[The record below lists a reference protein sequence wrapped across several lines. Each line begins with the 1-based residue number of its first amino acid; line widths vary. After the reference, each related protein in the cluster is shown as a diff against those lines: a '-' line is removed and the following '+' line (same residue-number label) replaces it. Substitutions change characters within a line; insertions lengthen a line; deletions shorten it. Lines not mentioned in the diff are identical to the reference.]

1 MSFLDLYMN
10 KNPLITSSDDGNE
23 NSEPVATVFGI
34 PFDATHSYKPGCRFG
49 PDAIRDSFNN
59 IEVFHPEL
67 GVDLEEANIEDLGN
81 TRHTVV
87 ASEMIDMVK
96 KITTELAAKKR
107 QLFILGGEHSITF
120 GAYPSFPKE
129 TGYVVFDA
137 HYDLRDE
144 FADIKLSHASYLRRI
159 VEERGDAENILHVGA
174 RAFVQEELE
183 FLKEHDIKTISD
195 RQIRNGDGP
204 KLLRE
209 HLSSFDS
216 VYSSF
221 DLDVLDPAF
230 APGVG
235 NPEAVGITSRELF
248 DMIMSFENTN
258 VVGADIVELNPYH
271 DNGSTA
277 SLAAK
282 IMSTLIAL
290 NLSKK
295 NNS

>member
-1 MSFLDLYMN
+1 MKMSFIDLYMN
-10 KNPLITSSDDGNE
+10 KNPLITGSDED
-23 NSEPVATVFGI
+23 SEPVATVFGV

-59 IEVFHPEL
+59 IEVFHPEFQI
-67 GVDLEEANIEDLGN
+67 DLEAVNIEDLGN

-96 KITTELAAKKR
+96 KITTELVAKQR
-107 QLFILGGEHSITF
+107 QLFILGGEHSITY
-120 GAYPSFPKE
+120 GTYTSFPKE

-144 FADIKLSHASYLRRI
+144 FADTKLSHASYLRRI
-159 VEERGDAENILHVGA
+159 VEERGAENILHVGA
-174 RAFVQEELE
+174 RAFISEELE
-183 FLKEHDIKTISD
+183 FLKENNIKIISD
-195 RQIRNGDGP
+195 KEIREGKGP
-204 KLLRE
+204 QLLKD
-209 HLSSFDS
+209 HVSTFDTI
-216 VYSSF
+216 YSSF

-235 NPEAVGITSRELF
+235 NPEAVGISSRELF
-248 DMIMSFENTN
+248 DMIHSFENAKITG
-258 VVGADIVELNPYH
+258 VDIMELNPYH

-282 IMSTLIAL
+282 IISTLIAM
-290 NLSKK
+290 NLSQNK
-295 NNS
+295 

>member
-10 KNPLITSSDDGNE
+10 KNPLITSSDDGGD
-23 NSEPVATVFGI
+23 PVATVFGI
-34 PFDATHSYKPGCRFG
+34 PFDSTHSYKPGCRFG
-49 PDAIRDSFNN
+49 ADAIRDSFNN

-67 GVDLEEANIEDLGN
+67 KVDLETANIEDLGN

-87 ASEMIDMVK
+87 VSEMIDMVK
-96 KITTELAAKKR
+96 KITTELIAKQK
-107 QLFILGGEHSITF
+107 QLFILGGEHSITY
-120 GAYPSFPKE
+120 GTYTSFPKE

-144 FADIKLSHASYLRRI
+144 FADTKLSHASYLRRI
-159 VEERGDAENILHVGA
+159 VEERGSDNILHVGA
-174 RAFVQEELE
+174 RAFVAEELE
-183 FLKEHDIKTISD
+183 FLQENNIKTITD
-195 RQIRNGDGP
+195 KEIRDG
-204 KLLRE
+204 KGSQLLRD
-209 HLSSFDS
+209 HVSSFDS
-216 VYSSF
+216 IYSSF

-248 DMIMSFENTN
+248 DMISSFSDTK
-258 VVGADIVELNPYH
+258 VTGVDIVELNPYH

-282 IMSTLIAL
+282 IMSTLIAM
-290 NLSKK
+290 NLSQ
-295 NNS
+295 N

>member
-1 MSFLDLYMN
+1 MN
-10 KNPLITSSDDGNE
+10 KNPMITSSDYD
-23 NSEPVATVFGI
+23 SEPVATIFGI
-34 PFDATHSYKPGCRFG
+34 PFDSTHSYKPGCRFG
-49 PDAIRDSFNN
+49 PDTIRDSFNN
-59 IEVFHPEL
+59 IEIFHPDL
-67 GVDLEEANIEDLGN
+67 KIDLENVNIEDLGN

-96 KITTELAAKKR
+96 KITTELVSKQR
-107 QLFILGGEHSITF
+107 QLFILGGEHSITY
-120 GAYPSFPKE
+120 GTYTSFPKE

-159 VEERGDAENILHVGA
+159 VEERGSENILHVGA
-174 RAFVQEELE
+174 RAFVKEELE
-183 FLKEHDIKTISD
+183 FLTENKIKTISD
-195 RQIRNGDGP
+195 REIRDGKGP
-204 KLLRE
+204 NLLKDYV
-209 HLSSFDS
+209 STFDS

-248 DMIMSFENTN
+248 DMIHTFDETK
-258 VVGADIVELNPYH
+258 VIGADIVELNPYH
-271 DNGSTA
+271 DDGSTA

-282 IMSTLIAL
+282 IISTLIAM
-290 NLSKK
+290 NLSQ
-295 NNS
+295 NN